1 MANKIHT
8 LIGSDIS
15 IIGDISYEGI
25 VHIEASVEGSLVAN
39 KSKDSKLYINKT
51 SIIKGYVDATNV
63 AINGTIF
70 GNVYAYELLQL
81 GSDAVVKGNIFYK
94 SIEMEVG
101 AKIDGRLVI
110 CSSHD
115 ELDLHKLD
123 IESDVNSNTI
133 TTN

>member
-110 CSSHD
+110 CSSYD